1 MLSKRAYTQ
10 NPVPSAYTPNE
21 ASFKFDDEILESNTL
36 DRIKKSGKEVFDPGG
51 LPKTPFNTNKPK
63 KPELD
68 LEAELREELLS
79 VPKFEKI
86 RSKSQIDDFD
96 LTENPFDIIKPAK
109 RELPKRPDLVEVTKS
124 LEAISEDRLDK
135 VDSNFK
141 DIGQTLIIRDRP
153 DDHFRKKTLLWS
165 NPSPFGQS
173 DKPKVIRHVEA
184 PKPKGYSL
192 APLQKFQPAG
202 NFSVNHTQ

>member
-1 MLSKRAYTQ
+1 M
-10 NPVPSAYTPNE
+10 
-21 ASFKFDDEILESNTL
+21 
-36 DRIKKSGKEVFDPGG
+36 
-51 LPKTPFNTNKPK
+51 
-63 KPELD
+63 
-68 LEAELREELLS
+68 
-79 VPKFEKI
+79 PKFENLKN
-86 RSKSQIDDFD
+86 RSRSQVDDFD

-109 RELPKRPDLVEVTKS
+109 RELPKRPDLIEVTKS
-124 LEAISEDRLDK
+124 LEAISDEK
-135 VDSNFK
+135 VDFK

-153 DDHFRKKTLLWS
+153 DDHLRKKTLLWS

-202 NFSVNHTQ
+202 NFSLNHTQ